1 MRRLATLI
9 TLVAG
14 LFGLGLLVATSAAAH
29 AVVVS
34 SNPPDGARLA
44 DAPSAVSVTFDES
57 VGLGG
62 GGYLRVVDQVG
73 RRVDNGSASH
83 PGDDGTKISVPV
95 RAGLGDGT
103 YTASYRVV
111 SADSHPVAGSI
122 RFVVGNGVLGPSASG
137 PQTVD
142 RLTSTTFDIVR
153 WIFITGLAVLGG
165 GWLMFSVWPA
175 GRDDRRARAILWT
188 GWGAATAGTLAEL
201 IVQGPYVAGLGLPA
215 ASASGTCS
223 TRRCTRRSAAPI
235 PCDCSCSVRSVR
247 RCGCFFAI
255 SNVVDCRR
263 SLGCSGSGWR

>member
-83 PGDDGTKISVPV
+83 PGGDGTKISVPAASRTRRWYV
-95 RAGLGDGT
+95 HRELPRRLRRLAPGRGIDSLRGRQWCARTQREWTADGGPADEYHLRHRALGLIHRPRAARRRLAHVLGVAGGPGRPARANNPLDWLGCGDSRHAGRADRAGTVCRRPG
-103 YTASYRVV
+103 ARQ
-111 SADSHPVAGSI
+111 HRPVEPA
-122 RFVVGNGVLGPSASG
+122 RRHVAHHV
-137 PQTVD
+137 
-142 RLTSTTFDIVR
+142 RRRTF
-153 WIFITGLAVLGG
+153 
-165 GWLMFSVWPA
+165 
-175 GRDDRRARAILWT
+175 RAI
-188 GWGAATAGTLAEL
+188 ALARCARCDA
-201 IVQGPYVAGLGLPA
+201 VVA
-215 ASASGTCS
+215 AS
-223 TRRCTRRSAAPI
+223 RSAT
-235 PCDCSCSVRSVR
+235 
-247 RCGCFFAI
+247 
-255 SNVVDCRR
+255 
-263 SLGCSGSGWR
+263 